1 MRQSRTAVATASG
14 GTAAHRSWRAPAR
27 RAVLAGSSLLIALA
41 PLALRP
47 VAAQSGPQLV
57 ITMAL
62 AGPVQTTGGAY
73 YIAFTVSDSLLQG
86 PQPDSTNWTHYV
98 VFRDGRFFFGVVPP
112 QTVQPF
118 GFVVIR
124 PPAPFL
130 FGQVLPDGQS
140 LRVSVPLADL
150 RVSPTP
156 PTRVMVNFVTV
167 DGANRPLDALG
178 PGAGDRFGFVTV
190 DLRRDL
196 FVPVR
201 DPRGDAPQAAFDIT
215 GGEIRVA
222 TP

>member
-1 MRQSRTAVATASG
+1 MTL
-14 GTAAHRSWRAPAR
+14 AA
-27 RAVLAGSSLLIALA
+27 
-41 PLALRP
+41 
-47 VAAQSGPQLV
+47 
-57 ITMAL
+57 
-62 AGPVQTTGGAY
+62 PVQPAGGAY

-98 VFRDGRFFFGVVPP
+98 VFRDGRFFFGVVPA
-112 QTVQPF
+112 QAVQPF
-118 GFVVIR
+118 GFTVMR

-130 FGQVLPDGQS
+130 FGQVLPDGHS
-140 LRVSVPLADL
+140 LRVGVPLADL
-150 RVSPTP
+150 RVGAAL

-167 DGANRPLDALG
+167 DGSHRPLDALG

-196 FVPVR
+196 VTPVR
-201 DPRGDAPQAAFDIT
+201 DPRGDAPLPAFDIT